1 MEQKIFKYPYYRAS
15 QFLTSQDLNESFS
28 YVEEQERLTRAKMIG
43 SGIISGLNFDSVNEA
58 NVLTEVTVNAG
69 FGVTSD
75 GFSVSYPKPVVY
87 KYMVPFSEFISKE
100 DDINTEKSFIK
111 SFSGIKYLL
120 YTAEEI
126 DSKKFVL
133 NTDLIKPIS
142 NIPQSEYEKLCLA
155 IVAEQKTETSF
166 NCNPSDCNINSSYKN
181 IVYRPV
187 LLDISSLEKINSY
200 YPDLNYLQIQKLS
213 HISDLKTVD
222 RFNKK
227 ILSVLETD
235 AKRIEDFLQQTTELV
250 AGLLDKENVVLKKA
264 LKTFRQALSKDVSI
278 YYLSFFND
286 LQAAINEFVNAY
298 NNYIQKY
305 AFSSASRTDL
315 LLVLGVV
322 PYVKNDSYRY
332 TFAETAINEQF
343 NADGE
348 IVSKLYIRIAML
360 LENFIPSRELFS
372 VIAHLTKLNF
382 KFSRIL
388 AEDLDFEKI
397 KAPKIKDVSKCIKI
411 IPCKGYGEKLGNRSI
426 PYYYDIINS
435 RRSAKFLKSWHAH
448 DLDASLDL
456 IYNYYWSDLSAPENY
471 ETEFMLNLNDYPFYR
486 IEGHLGLSIDPVYDY
501 LSGLIKELDIP
512 VQILK
517 IDITNH
523 AWNKFRDDF
532 DLFKNKYKD
541 FVQSV
546 KVYKDNNPKN
556 TVLSR
561 VAKNLDK
568 IKQDF
573 TQTSYHNTGTVNK
586 LLDDVNAYCNLI
598 LSNKAPANSSGNMV
612 LDEKDVNFIKN
623 KINEQKIFD
632 LRDALAGLYKASD
645 PIKEIS
651 LSEIKGL
658 EYLAGVYKG
667 GTFILLHDGQEVIG
681 DFSLPYFYNFD
692 KDRMI

>member
-15 QFLTSQDLNESFS
+15 QFLTSQDLNDSFS
-28 YVEEQERLTRAKMIG
+28 YVEEQKRLTRTKMIG
-43 SGIISGLNFDSVNEA
+43 SGIISGLNFDSVRNEA

-75 GFSVSYPKPVVY
+75 GYSVSYPKPVAY
-87 KYMVPFSEFISKE
+87 KFMVPYSEFDAKE
-100 DDINTEKSFIK
+100 DVSNAEISFLK
-111 SFSGIKYLL
+111 SFSGIKYML

-126 DSKKFVL
+126 DSKKFIL
-133 NTDLIKPIS
+133 NTDLIKPIQ
-142 NIPQSEYEKLCLA
+142 IPQSEYEKFCLA
-155 IVAEQKTETSF
+155 IVVDLKTETSF

-181 IVYRPV
+181 MVYRPV
-187 LLDISSLEKINSY
+187 LLDISSLEKINSFY
-200 YPDLNYLQIQKLS
+200 ADLNYLQIQKLS

-222 RFNKK
+222 KFNKK
-227 ILSVLETD
+227 ILTVLETD
-235 AKRIEDFLQQTTELV
+235 AKRIEDFLHQTAELV
-250 AGLLDKENVVLKKA
+250 AGLLDKENVMLKKA
-264 LKTFRQALSKDVSI
+264 LKTFLKALSGDVSV
-278 YYLSFFND
+278 YYLSYLND

-322 PYVKNDSYRY
+322 PYIKNDIYRY
-332 TFAETAINEQF
+332 TFAETANNEQF
-343 NADGE
+343 NADSE

-360 LENFIPSRELFS
+360 IEDFMPSKDLSSLIF
-372 VIAHLTKLNF
+372 HLTKSNF
-382 KFSRIL
+382 KFSRRYTG
-388 AEDLDFEKI
+388 DFKFEKI
-397 KAPKIKDVSKCIKI
+397 KTPKIKDVSKCIKL

-426 PYYYDIINS
+426 PYYYDIVNE

-448 DLDASLDL
+448 DLDTSLDL
-456 IYNYYWSDLSAPENY
+456 IYNYYWSDLSATENY

-501 LSGLIKELDIP
+501 LGGLIKELDIP

-532 DLFKNKYKD
+532 DLFKNKYKE
-541 FVQSV
+541 FVQLV
-546 KVYKDNNPKN
+546 NDDIKKN
-556 TVLSR
+556 YAGNKVLSK
-561 VAKNLDK
+561 VAINLDK
-568 IKQDF
+568 IKQEF
-573 TQTSYHNTGTVNK
+573 TQTSYHNTGAVKK
-586 LLDDVNAYCNLI
+586 LLDDVNAYCNLVI
-598 LSNKAPANSSGNMV
+598 SNKGE
-612 LDEKDVNFIKN
+612 DEKGFDFIK
-623 KINEQKIFD
+623 KHLTTLEIFKK
-632 LRDALAGLYKASD
+632 RDALAGLYKASD

-681 DFSLPYFYNFD
+681 DFSLPYFFSLD
-692 KDRMI
+692 KDRII

>member
-235 AKRIEDFLQQTTELV
+235 AKRIEDFLQQTAELV

-343 NADGE
+343 NADSE

-360 LENFIPSRELFS
+360 LENFIPSRKLFS

-388 AEDLDFEKI
+388 TEDIDFEKI

-426 PYYYDIINS
+426 PYYYDIINK
-435 RRSAKFLKSWHAH
+435 RRSAKFIKSWHAH
-448 DLDASLDL
+448 DLDTSLDL

-471 ETEFMLNLNDYPFYR
+471 ESEFMLNLNDYPFYR
-486 IEGHLGLSIDPVYDY
+486 IEGHLGLSIDPVYNY

-532 DLFKNKYKD
+532 DLFKNKYKE
-541 FVQSV
+541 FVQLVNDDIKKNYTGNKELS
-546 KVYKDNNPKN
+546 KV
-556 TVLSR
+556 
-561 VAKNLDK
+561 AINLDK

-573 TQTSYHNTGTVNK
+573 TQTSYHNTVAVKK
-586 LLDDVNAYCNLI
+586 LLDDVNAYCNLLI
-598 LSNKAPANSSGNMV
+598 SNKGG
-612 LDEKDVNFIKN
+612 DEKGFDFIKKHLN
-623 KINEQKIFD
+623 TLEIFKN
-632 LRDALAGLYKASD
+632 RDVLAGLYKASD

-667 GTFILLHDGQEVIG
+667 GTFILLHDGQDVIG

>member
-15 QFLTSQDLNESFS
+15 QFLTSQDLNDSFS
-28 YVEEQERLTRAKMIG
+28 YVEEQKRLTRTKMIG
-43 SGIISGLNFDSVNEA
+43 SGIISGLNFDSVRNEA

-75 GFSVSYPKPVVY
+75 GYSVSYPKPVAY
-87 KYMVPFSEFISKE
+87 KFMVPYSEFDAKE
-100 DDINTEKSFIK
+100 DVSNAEISFLK
-111 SFSGIKYLL
+111 SFSGIKYML

-126 DSKKFVL
+126 DSKKFIL
-133 NTDLIKPIS
+133 NTDLIKPIQ
-142 NIPQSEYEKLCLA
+142 IPQSEYEKFCLA
-155 IVAEQKTETSF
+155 IVVDLKTETSF

-181 IVYRPV
+181 MVYRPV
-187 LLDISSLEKINSY
+187 LLDISSLEKINSFY
-200 YPDLNYLQIQKLS
+200 ADLNYLQIQKLS

-222 RFNKK
+222 KFNKK
-227 ILSVLETD
+227 ILTVLETD
-235 AKRIEDFLQQTTELV
+235 AKRIEDFLHQTAELV
-250 AGLLDKENVVLKKA
+250 AGLLDKENVMLKKA
-264 LKTFRQALSKDVSI
+264 LKTFLKALSGDVSV
-278 YYLSFFND
+278 YYLSYLND

-322 PYVKNDSYRY
+322 PYIKNDIYRY
-332 TFAETAINEQF
+332 TFAETANNEQF
-343 NADGE
+343 NADSE

-360 LENFIPSRELFS
+360 IEDFMPSKDLSSLIF
-372 VIAHLTKLNF
+372 HLTKSNF
-382 KFSRIL
+382 KFSRRYTG
-388 AEDLDFEKI
+388 DFKFEKI
-397 KAPKIKDVSKCIKI
+397 KTPKIKDVSKCIKL

-426 PYYYDIINS
+426 PYYYDIVNE

-448 DLDASLDL
+448 DLDTSLDL
-456 IYNYYWSDLSAPENY
+456 IYNYYWSDLSATENY

-501 LSGLIKELDIP
+501 LGGLIKELDIP

-532 DLFKNKYKD
+532 DLFKNKYKE
-541 FVQSV
+541 FVQLV
-546 KVYKDNNPKN
+546 NDDIKKN
-556 TVLSR
+556 YAGNKVLSK
-561 VAKNLDK
+561 VAINLDK
-568 IKQDF
+568 IKQEF
-573 TQTSYHNTGTVNK
+573 TQTSYHNTGAVKK
-586 LLDDVNAYCNLI
+586 LLDDVNAYCNLVI
-598 LSNKAPANSSGNMV
+598 SNKGE
-612 LDEKDVNFIKN
+612 DEKGFDFIK
-623 KINEQKIFD
+623 KHLTTLEIFKK
-632 LRDALAGLYKASD
+632 RDALAGLYKASD

-681 DFSLPYFYNFD
+681 DFSLPYFFSLD
-692 KDRMI
+692 KNRII